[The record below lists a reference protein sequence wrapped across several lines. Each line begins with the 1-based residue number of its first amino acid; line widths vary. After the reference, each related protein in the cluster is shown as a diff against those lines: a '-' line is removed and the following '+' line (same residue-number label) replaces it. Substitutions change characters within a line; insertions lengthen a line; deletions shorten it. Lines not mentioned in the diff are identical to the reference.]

1 MSPLT
6 YPHASDLAHTTKE
19 AVASAILH
27 LTYDRLRGAGPTG
40 HVIYREKPSKV
51 LHAQNLLPR
60 RKPSAT
66 AASYLEKDDV
76 TSPAH
81 IGTVGLT
88 FQIANRHDRSIS
100 VAVRACIYL
109 RILPST
115 ADLSASPVVFRLSKQ
130 ARSVILRHRRDALRR
145 AEEQNWAV
153 LGDEG
158 RKSPAW
164 LEIKNRATEEAQNS
178 ALIEL
183 GITPASLDPAA
194 KQDALVSI
202 LPEEDEAPAA
212 DDPAAN
218 DESHSDVGTSQENSQ
233 NEAAPDTAIDDAPAS
248 PDRNGPSRGDSDTL
262 RTLEFIVSPGASN
275 APPEVLIEREH
286 IPQKWLRLPVDLGA
300 LRIALS
306 QKPAA
311 IDRNIAEFNAAMLR
325 HVEEAID
332 AWEKS
337 DDPET
342 GGLLWAFPAGSGVRS
357 RMLAPPEVVARHL
370 ESESPRCAA
379 DDPASTRI
387 REFGRPASPR

>member
-19 AVASAILH
+19 VVASAILH

-40 HVIYREKPSKV
+40 RVIYREKPSKV

-100 VAVRACIYL
+100 VAIRACIYL
-109 RILPST
+109 RVLPST

-145 AEEQNWAV
+145 AEEQNRAV

-158 RKSPAW
+158 RKSATW

-178 ALIEL
+178 ALLEL
-183 GITPASLDPAA
+183 GI
-194 KQDALVSI
+194 
-202 LPEEDEAPAA
+202 
-212 DDPAAN
+212 
-218 DESHSDVGTSQENSQ
+218 
-233 NEAAPDTAIDDAPAS
+233 
-248 PDRNGPSRGDSDTL
+248 SR
-262 RTLEFIVSPGASN
+262 
-275 APPEVLIEREH
+275 
-286 IPQKWLRLPVDLGA
+286 
-300 LRIALS
+300 
-306 QKPAA
+306 
-311 IDRNIAEFNAAMLR
+311 
-325 HVEEAID
+325 
-332 AWEKS
+332 
-337 DDPET
+337 
-342 GGLLWAFPAGSGVRS
+342 
-357 RMLAPPEVVARHL
+357 LA
-370 ESESPRCAA
+370 
-379 DDPASTRI
+379 
-387 REFGRPASPR
+387 